1 MGVVEN
7 REKSSIFVIEYLKFR
22 LVSIYANFR

>member
-7 REKSSIFVIEYLKFR
+7 REKSSIFVIEYILLFV
-22 LVSIYANFR
+22 VSNYANLR